1 MKYTDSLGMKIS
13 QFSLGTVQLGL
24 SYGVANDSGKPS
36 REQAHELL
44 RCAVEGGVNSI
55 DTAAAYG
62 DSEEV
67 IGSFLEDCPE
77 TERLLITTKIADFDH
92 SSEQA
97 LERSIREKTAE
108 GKRRLGLPQIPILML
123 HHSKDFTENPEGV
136 LRVLEALRAEGEV
149 RRIGIS
155 LYEEDDFAQV
165 AASSF
170 DAVQIPQNIFDWR
183 LITSGKLSALTEA
196 KKIIFVRSVF
206 LQGLVFKTPD
216 TLSETMAFCA
226 PALQK
231 FRTFCE
237 RYQMSP
243 AALAASFV
251 LSLPGVTSLVL
262 GCETVEQVRQ
272 NLTLI
277 EQTSTLSETQM
288 GELRA
293 AFEHTDPRVLDPRQ
307 WNA

>member
-1 MKYTDSLGMKIS
+1 MKYTDSLAGKIS

-36 REQAHELL
+36 REQAHALL

-67 IGSFLEDCPE
+67 IGGFLEKDPRSE
-77 TERLLITTKIADFDH
+77 DLLITTKIADFDH

-97 LERSIREKTAE
+97 LERSIREKTE
-108 GKRRLGLPQIPILML
+108 ECKKRLGLSKLPILML
-123 HHSKDFTENPEGV
+123 HHSKDFTKNPKAV
-136 LRVLEALRAEGEV
+136 LRVLEALREEGEV

-155 LYEEDDFAQV
+155 LYEEDDFETV

-170 DAVQIPQNIFDWR
+170 DAVQIAQNIFDWR
-183 LITSGKLSALTEA
+183 LITSGKLKALTDA

-206 LQGLVFKTPD
+206 LQGLVFKTPE
-216 TLSETMAFCA
+216 TLSEAMAFCA
-226 PALQK
+226 PTLQK
-231 FRTFCE
+231 FRAFCE
-237 RYQMSP
+237 KYQMTP

-277 EQTSTLSETQM
+277 EQTNTLSDVQM
-288 GELRA
+288 SELRT

>member
-1 MKYTDSLGMKIS
+1 MKYTDSLDLKIS

-44 RCAVEGGVNSI
+44 RCALEGGVNSI

-67 IGSFLEDCPE
+67 IGSFL
-77 TERLLITTKIADFDH
+77 
-92 SSEQA
+92 
-97 LERSIREKTAE
+97 
-108 GKRRLGLPQIPILML
+108 
-123 HHSKDFTENPEGV
+123 NPEGV

-155 LYEEDDFAQV
+155 LYEEDDFEQV

-183 LITSGKLSALTEA
+183 LITSGKLRALTEA

-206 LQGLVFKTPD
+206 LQGLVFKAPD
-216 TLSETMAFCA
+216 TLSETMVFCA
-226 PALQK
+226 PVLQK

-272 NLTLI
+272 NLALI
-277 EQTSTLSETQM
+277 EQTATLSETQM
-288 GELRA
+288 EELRA